1 MITATWKLNGLFKAD
16 PQKVYEEIQ
25 TLGDEITPDQIV
37 EAAKNKKSELHKCFT
52 WDNTIA
58 AEKWRRHEARQ
69 IMCFLV
75 IKETNEDTEDNY
87 PVRIFNKNDNGGYKT
102 AERIFRNDNEYQ
114 KLLQAAYGELHA
126 FKLKYSRL
134 QELSEIL
141 ELIA

>member
-16 PQKVYEEIQ
+16 PQKVYEEINL
-25 TLGDEITPDQIV
+25 LGEEITPDQIV

-87 PVRIFNKNDNGGYKT
+87 PVRIFNKNDTGGYKT

-114 KLLQAAYGELHA
+114 KLLQAAYSELHA
-126 FKLKYSRL
+126 FKLKYARL